1 MTYWLQVVLLPIIKK
16 SREKRKVKLMVIEV
30 KEVNY
35 RGFLIR
41 HVKNKGW
48 KIVMKNDVQF
58 IFPTYQDAQC
68 AVDDFH
74 SVAVPKNKGRKIKES
89 EMFTFTT
96 GIE

>member
-1 MTYWLQVVLLPIIKK
+1 MI
-16 SREKRKVKLMVIEV
+16 IEV

-48 KIVMKNDVQF
+48 KIVLRNDVQF

-68 AVDDFH
+68 AVNAFYND
-74 SVAVPKNKGRKIKES
+74 AVPKNKGRKIKES
-89 EMFTFTT
+89 EMLTYST
-96 GIE
+96 GLE